1 MQGNFTRGV
10 NNYVHHDPN
19 YDISKPPPHMLCIV
33 LDMPLFKTNYATSM
47 ACIPEINLNYI
58 SWSNIRIVE
67 T

>member
-1 MQGNFTRGV
+1 MFTT
-10 NNYVHHDPN
+10 
-19 YDISKPPPHMLCIV
+19 IQTMIFQSPPHMLCIV